1 MPASAELENFVKTLH
16 YMADR
21 FGEMGEALS
30 EAPSRDTF
38 AVQLEQLNLLKMG
51 VDLAFGRTDPTAKD
65 AFAYKKVYNWTFAEF
80 AADFDKVFNLAAPKL
95 SLFEHDWPIAVLK
108 DAPDPVARMTSWVQ
122 IMRVMPQSFALPVDH
137 LASELGFAEYV
148 FNTVAE
154 RSEGTDEAYVVAK
167 EYADAN
173 LLWVARLKPAVEG
186 LEDGP
191 VKEMMRLYIE
201 VIENWE
207 AVFKG
212 YQALL
217 AR

>member
-1 MPASAELENFVKTLH
+1 
-16 YMADR
+16 
-21 FGEMGEALS
+21 
-30 EAPSRDTF
+30 
-38 AVQLEQLNLLKMG
+38 
-51 VDLAFGRTDPTAKD
+51 
-65 AFAYKKVYNWTFAEF
+65 
-80 AADFDKVFNLAAPKL
+80 
-95 SLFEHDWPIAVLK
+95 
-108 DAPDPVARMTSWVQ
+108 
-122 IMRVMPQSFALPVDH
+122 MRVMPQSFALPVDH
-137 LASELGFAEYV
+137 LASELGLAEYV